1 MVCEQQRGGCRK
13 ANLERANHGGAWW
26 VLERREQLL
35 AVGCKAACPRADRM
49 VSGAVSPQ
57 LWWLRAWCPIPSS
70 LSPASSRGAWQ
81 STARAARLIFSS
93 VPSLA
98 PAPTSSPRTASPAPT
113 KTCRYISA
121 RSNHLGLSQP
131 RTQTDSK
138 PTKRGCQPLDN
149 RLWGVT
155 LPPPHNAGV
164 SSTPSQTLHAC
175 CSPHE
180 QGPWKGTARKAPA
193 WVTGVRLGVIGLSK
207 RGCLITHQ

>member
-1 MVCEQQRGGCRK
+1 
-13 ANLERANHGGAWW
+13 
-26 VLERREQLL
+26 
-35 AVGCKAACPRADRM
+35 M
-49 VSGAVSPQ
+49 VSGAVSPR
-57 LWWLRAWCPIPSS
+57 LWWLRARCPILSS

-138 PTKRGCQPLDN
+138 PTKRGCQPLVN
-149 RLWGVT
+149 RLLGVT
-155 LPPPHNAGV
+155 HTHTHPQCWSIQHPQLDPAWV
-164 SSTPSQTLHAC
+164 LQ
-175 CSPHE
+175 PHE
-180 QGPWKGTARKAPA
+180 QGPWKGTACPLGDRREAWGHPA
-193 WVTGVRLGVIGLSK
+193 GEEGMLNYTPMRYCQNK
-207 RGCLITHQ
+207 RPGCRG